1 MFRKKG
7 SSAFKTLLEGV
18 QMRPLVWEEK
28 TLLCEFHL
36 EKGRRLPLH
45 SHPYEQTGYLISGKL
60 QFHIGA
66 EWYEATPGDS
76 WCIPQDVLHEVVVEE
91 EAHLV
96 ELFSPVRPD
105 YLPQSPD

>member
-1 MFRKKG
+1 MFRKKD
-7 SSAFKTLLEGV
+7 SSAFKPLLEGV

-60 QFHIGA
+60 QFHIGE
-66 EWYEATPGDS
+66 EWYETAPGDS
-76 WCIPQDVLHEVVVEE
+76 WCIPQDVLHEVVVKE
-91 EAHLV
+91 EAHLI